1 MSELHRKALLH
12 PGNPGLVVGQDGVM
26 QCMYGAGMKLIGEH
40 TEGVQLSYMLHCE
53 LHTRYCTPHTI
64 CSADDLCCKICTPP
78 LAPVGGKR
86 KGLTA
91 LERAFLV
98 GLTAKGLGAEI
109 AVEVRLPFWH
119 GRIDFM
125 HKRTRV
131 LIQVDGPHHF
141 RGNAYGLLS
150 KKYAELDMR
159 MCAAV
164 WEAKGVVVRVPFLDV
179 EGGRGAALAA
189 AVIDQMDSGLRGPL
203 VVLSSHYKPPLLHEP
218 PKAMQHLQLHRS
230 LHDLLSPARLVTD
243 AGNNLWFT
251 PTAMK

>member
-12 PGNPGLVVGQDGVM
+12 PGNPGLVVGQDGMM
-26 QCMYGAGMKLIGEH
+26 QYTCGAGVILIGEH
-40 TEGVQLSYMLHCE
+40 TEGVQLMYMLHCGD
-53 LHTRYCTPHTI
+53 HTRCCTPHTI

-78 LAPVGGKR
+78 LVPVGAKK
-86 KGLTA
+86 KGPTA
-91 LERAFLV
+91 LERAFFA
-98 GLTAKGLGAEI
+98 GLTAKGLGSEI
-109 AVEVRLPFWH
+109 VMEVRLPLWH

-141 RGNAYGLLS
+141 RGKAYGLLS
-150 KKYAELDMR
+150 KKYLELDMR

-164 WEAKGVVVRVPFLDV
+164 WEAKGVVVRVHFLDV
-179 EGGRGAALAA
+179 EEGRGAALAA
-189 AVIDQMDSGLRGPL
+189 TVIDQVASGLQGPL
-203 VVLSSHYKPPLLHEP
+203 VVLSSHYKPPLVREP

-230 LHDLLSPARLVTD
+230 LRAQLPAARLVTD

-251 PTAMK
+251 PTASK